1 MKKKIL
7 SGLFAL
13 AFLVAAGYG
22 VSQSMNNEATLSDLA
37 LANVEA
43 LAQNENPGGPI
54 TISCRYADV
63 ASDVWS
69 GTFLW
74 RCQGCSY
81 SICNNISSSSTCTR
95 Y

>member
-1 MKKKIL
+1 MKKKLL
-7 SGLFAL
+7 SGIFAL
-13 AFLVAAGYG
+13 ALLVATGYG
-22 VSQSMNNEATLSDLA
+22 VNQTMKSDSRLSDLA
-37 LANVEA
+37 LSNVEA

-54 TISCRYADV
+54 TISCRYADI

>member
-1 MKKKIL
+1 MKKKFF

-13 AFLVAAGYG
+13 ALLLTAGYG
-22 VSQSMNNEATLSDLA
+22 VNQSMKSNTGLSDLA

-43 LAQNENPGGPI
+43 LAQSENPGPI
-54 TISCRYADV
+54 TISCNYADL
-63 ASDVWS
+63 ADDVFS
-69 GTFLW
+69 GTFMW

-81 SICNNISSSSTCTR
+81 AICKNRGSSSTCTR